1 MAREKTEL
9 KEVIARE
16 KAHLGDTFDELEARA
31 KALVDWRAQFEAH
44 PTVML
49 AAAFGGGLV
58 LAGLLGDGRN
68 RAIED
73 DDEDPGEDEEDD
85 DDDSWAPDVV
95 HQSHN
100 GAHRRKARSGFSR
113 RTLDEL
119 KGALIGVAAARAM
132 KLLDGFIPGLGN
144 EMKDQHNRRRPPV
157 RTP

>member
-9 KEVIARE
+9 KKVIERE
-16 KAHLGDTFDELEARA
+16 KAQLGETFDELEARA

-58 LAGLLGDGRN
+58 LAGLLGNARSPAAAD
-68 RAIED
+68 EEEEW
-73 DDEDPGEDEEDD
+73 DEDDEEDY
-85 DDDSWAPDVV
+85 DDSWAPEFVQ
-95 HQSHN
+95 QSHN
-100 GAHRRKARSGFSR
+100 GARRRKARPGFSR

-132 KLLDGFIPGLGN
+132 KLLDGFIPGLGE
-144 EMKDQHNRRRPPV
+144 EMKDQHNRRRV
-157 RTP
+157 STH